1 MVSRVSNLKLLVVK
15 QHIEVI
21 FDLPH
26 TELKCDVADGGRAEV
41 TNHGDVRRDWLCL
54 N

>member
-21 FDLPH
+21 FDLLH
-26 TELKCDVADGGRAEV
+26 IELKM
-41 TNHGDVRRDWLCL
+41 
-54 N
+54 